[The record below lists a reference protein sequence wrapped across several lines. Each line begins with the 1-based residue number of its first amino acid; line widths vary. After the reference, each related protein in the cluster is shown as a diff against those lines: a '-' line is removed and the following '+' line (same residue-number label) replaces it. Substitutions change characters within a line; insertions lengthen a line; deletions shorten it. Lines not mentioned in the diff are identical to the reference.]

1 MHWSHV
7 IKSMEKSANEKNALM
22 EAVIYKTALVPNGIS
37 RGLITRIFYTAMRDI
52 MIYAASLST
61 FIIM

>member
-1 MHWSHV
+1 
-7 IKSMEKSANEKNALM
+7 MEKSANEKNALM
-22 EAVIYKTALVPNGIS
+22 EAVIYKAALVSNGTS
-37 RGLITRIFYTAMRDI
+37 RGLITRIFYTAMRAI